1 MTGSVAVI
9 LTVLGLATGVTP
21 AQAPVSEV
29 KPAVQA
35 FEQYEAIR
43 TALFADNLKDAIARA
58 KDLAASPQALGGDPA
73 KRAVEQLARATT
85 LEDARAHFGDLS
97 AILVPIFQQE
107 AIAGVHAFVCPMKK
121 KTWAQ
126 KGDQLQNPYYGK
138 AMATCGNALP
148 SKAK

>member
-1 MTGSVAVI
+1 MVRLLFAA
-9 LTVLGLATGVTP
+9 LGFALAASPGQTP
-21 AQAPVSEV
+21 STDT
-29 KPAVQA
+29 KPSVQA
-35 FEQYEAIR
+35 FQQYEAVR
-43 TALFADNLKDAIARA
+43 VALSGDNLKDASARA
-58 KDLAASPQALGGDPA
+58 KDLAGSSHGVGGDAA
-73 KRAVEQLARATT
+73 KKAAEQIGSASTI
-85 LEDARAHFGDLS
+85 EDARAHFGDLS

-148 SKAK
+148 SKPK